1 MTDTVSK
8 KFSDD
13 IVLHQGIIRKVCRI
27 YAKDPAQREDLYQE
41 IVLNAWRSYPNFE
54 GRSKFSTWLYRVALN
69 TAFYQHRKNKFFNNI
84 TGLDGAETIPLE
96 ESDKE
101 QLEILYRAIGQL
113 DAVEKSIV
121 LLYLDELSYKEI
133 SEITGLTETNV
144 GVKLN
149 RIKTKMKKI
158 LQVYGT

>member
-1 MTDTVSK
+1 MSDSVSK
-8 KFSDD
+8 KFSEE
-13 IVLHQGIIRKVCRI
+13 IARNEGIIHKVCRI
-27 YAKDPAQREDLYQE
+27 YAKGPAHREDLYQE
-41 IVLNAWRSYPNFE
+41 IVLNAWRTYHNFE

-69 TAFYQHRKNKFFNNI
+69 TAFYQHRKNKIFNNV
-84 TGLDGAETIPLE
+84 TDLAGAETIPLDE
-96 ESDKE
+96 HDKE

-149 RIKTKMKKI
+149 RIKMKMKKI
-158 LQVYGT
+158 LQAYGT